1 MSALTKSAIT
11 LALLACAGCAKPS
24 DISQARRDH
33 LLAGPHGWID
43 VTVHAPAAAASA
55 ASASAS
61 AAVHAAV
68 TLDGKDAPL
77 KPADMRSGN
86 CRLEFTVNGEVMMAD
101 DGNLA
106 QADAAANPLGYRFPV
121 PAGALDGALRI
132 SSCVESPL
140 QVKLPLTQ
148 GKDQLSLLEFDGKA
162 LALKS
167 VQPYAPATLDT
178 VHADVARLHDRGD
191 ATDGMLANLRRLV
204 FASIILNLVVLG
216 MLFRRRRRKSRK
228 AE

>member
-1 MSALTKSAIT
+1 MSALTKSAIA

-24 DISQARRDH
+24 DISEARRDH
-33 LLAGPHGWID
+33 LLAGPHGWLD
-43 VTVHAPAAAASA
+43 VTVHAPAAPASTASA
-55 ASASAS
+55 P
-61 AAVHAAV
+61 VQVAV
-68 TLDGKDAPL
+68 TPNGKDAPL
-77 KPADMRSGN
+77 KPADVRSGD
-86 CRLEFTVNGEVMMAD
+86 CRLEFIVNGEVMMAD

-106 QADAAANPLGYRFPV
+106 RADAAGNPLGYRFPV
-121 PAGALDGALRI
+121 PAGTLDSELHI
-132 SSCVESPL
+132 SSCVENPL